1 MLEVLFEML
10 LSTDMVYSRV
20 YILYTASALYIKSY
34 QFFYEEGIL
43 ESEYIWLV
51 SLAWIQYFRLLAGE
65 AGNRGA
71 FEAGNARAAAV
82 HVILTPP
89 VFLAQGYFLW
99 HQSYQLHFEFV
110 LNLAALTMSLVEAL
124 LGCVVALVAKP
135 PPAPATQTQPQKP
148 QRRASLIVTGYY
160 EPNNILAPSNIDK
173 GIAGGGLVLILLS
186 LVWMWPFWPYET
198 DEESGLNYY
207 YQWGSGRIP
216 AAFPIY
222 GPIRPIPQL
231 TDYT

>member
-1 MLEVLFEML
+1 
-10 LSTDMVYSRV
+10 
-20 YILYTASALYIKSY
+20 
-34 QFFYEEGIL
+34 
-43 ESEYIWLV
+43 
-51 SLAWIQYFRLLAGE
+51 
-65 AGNRGA
+65 
-71 FEAGNARAAAV
+71 
-82 HVILTPP
+82 
-89 VFLAQGYFLW
+89 
-99 HQSYQLHFEFV
+99 
-110 LNLAALTMSLVEAL
+110 MSLVEAL

-186 LVWMWPFWPYET
+186 LVWMWPLWPYET